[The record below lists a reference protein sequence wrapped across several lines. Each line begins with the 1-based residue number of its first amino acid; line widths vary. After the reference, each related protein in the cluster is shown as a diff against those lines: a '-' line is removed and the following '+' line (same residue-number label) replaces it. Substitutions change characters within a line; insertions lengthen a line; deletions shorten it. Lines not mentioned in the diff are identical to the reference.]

1 MNDCGTIKQRKVSVM
16 AKISEGLMAKYKP
29 LIQEFSLMDDTFMS
43 KVFEDKECAELV
55 LSVIIGKKLK
65 VINVKTQYGIENLHG
80 RSIRLDIRAVDE
92 NGNLYDIEIENDQK
106 RATPKRGR
114 FNISVMDADTLDK
127 NEPWNNLPETYMIF
141 ITRDDV
147 LGGNKPIYHID
158 RTIKELNHQLFGDE
172 AHIIYVPSKMQDDTE
187 LGKLMHD
194 FNCKDPSEMYNKTL
208 AERTGYFKN
217 SEEGVSAMCAIMEQ
231 VRLDGER
238 EAIVNCIKRIIFNKN
253 LSPEKA
259 MEELYIPKEEQD
271 IYIELLKKSR

>member
-1 MNDCGTIKQRKVSVM
+1 M
-16 AKISEGLMAKYKP
+16 ANINEGLMAKYKP

-55 LSVIIGKKLK
+55 LSIILGKKLK
-65 VINVKTQYGIENLHG
+65 VINVKTQYEIDNLHG

-114 FNISVMDADTLDK
+114 FNISLMDADTLDK
-127 NEPWNNLPETYMIF
+127 SEPWDKLPETYMIF

-158 RTIKELNHQLFGDE
+158 RTIKELDHKLFGDE

-187 LGKLMHD
+187 LGRLMHD

-231 VRLDGER
+231 VADER
-238 EAIVNCIKRIIFNKN
+238 ERETTLKYIKKIMFKRTM
-253 LSPEKA
+253 SAEEA
-259 MEELYIPKEEQD
+259 MDELDVPKDEQP
-271 IYIELLKKSR
+271 IYLDLIRKSS

>member
-1 MNDCGTIKQRKVSVM
+1 M
-16 AKISEGLMAKYKP
+16 ANINEGLMAKYKP

-55 LSVIIGKKLK
+55 LSIIIGKKLK
-65 VINVKTQYGIENLHG
+65 VINVKTQYEIDNLHG

-114 FNISVMDADTLDK
+114 FNISLMDSDTLDK
-127 NEPWNNLPETYMIF
+127 GELWNNLPETYVIF

-158 RTIKELNHQLFGDE
+158 RTIKELNHKLFDDE
-172 AHIIYVPSKMQDDTE
+172 AHIIFVPSKMQDDTE

-217 SEEGVSAMCAIMEQ
+217 SKEGVSAMCAIMEK

-238 EAIVNCIKRIIFNKN
+238 EATLKYIKRIMFSDN
-253 LSPEKA
+253 LLAKDAMKKLAVPE
-259 MEELYIPKEEQD
+259 EEQD
-271 IYIELLKKSR
+271 IYIELLKKSK